1 MRVHVILFI
10 HPTDEILLPPAPQ
23 TESRSELF
31 MYKEKYFRIIENKG
45 DGLCLF
51 YSVLHFV
58 NKHTNSTDGYTLQ
71 KDWELLREITNFETL
86 TDSGII
92 EHMARFVGDLSD
104 EEFKIISEIFVY
116 DQDITFERNIEPYL
130 PKSEINRLGFLWV
143 KNLLGEVIHATK
155 TKTGAWPNEF
165 QVYILS
171 KMLQLR
177 IVIIQSSWDE
187 GLIQMFNTDDSSFIF
202 HRSELKHSSSYNFSK
217 APTGNKTCYL
227 LQFDEAIQATSE
239 SLSPNLN

>member
-1 MRVHVILFI
+1 MRVLVILYI
-10 HPTDEILLPPAPQ
+10 YPTDEILLPPAPPAV
-23 TESRSELF
+23 SRSDLF
-31 MYKEKYFRIIENKG
+31 MYDEKYFRIIENKG

-51 YSVLHFV
+51 YSVSHFL
-58 NKHTNSTDGYTLQ
+58 KEHINSTDGYTLQ
-71 KDWELLREITNFETL
+71 KDCELLRKITIFETL

-104 EEFKIISEIFVY
+104 EEFKSISEIFVY
-116 DQDITFERNIEPYL
+116 DQEIEFERNIEQYM
-130 PKSEINRLGFLWV
+130 PKSDINRFGHPWV

-177 IVIIQSSWDE
+177 IVIIQDHYE
-187 GLIQMFNTDDSSFIF
+187 KGFYPVYDTDCSFGA
-202 HRSELKHSSSYNFSK
+202 E
-217 APTGNKTCYL
+217 
-227 LQFDEAIQATSE
+227 
-239 SLSPNLN
+239 

>member
-1 MRVHVILFI
+1 
-10 HPTDEILLPPAPQ
+10 
-23 TESRSELF
+23 
-31 MYKEKYFRIIENKG
+31 MYDEKYFRIIENKG

-51 YSVLHFV
+51 YSVLHFL
-58 NKHTNSTDGYTLQ
+58 KEHTKSTDGYTLR
-71 KDWELLREITNFETL
+71 KDWELLRKITNFETL

-104 EEFKIISEIFVY
+104 EEFKTISEIFVY
-116 DQDITFERNIEPYL
+116 DQDIAFERNIEQYM
-130 PKSEINRLGFLWV
+130 PKSDINRLGHPWV

-187 GLIQMFNTDDSSFIF
+187 GLIQMFNTDESSFIF
-202 HRSELKHSSSYNFSK
+202 HGSELEHSSSSIFSK
-217 APTGNKTCYL
+217 APSGNKTFYL
-227 LQFDEAIQATSE
+227 L
-239 SLSPNLN
+239 